1 MTLKNSFFRF
11 LAALLLAHLPMLALS
26 DTEYIGVFL
35 QDQRIGAIIATTRPT
50 SDGRYSV
57 VTTKFGARLL
67 GQEAILEVVSESWSD
82 STGRLTKQNVRME
95 SAGRKSQIKALYGKD
110 KITVT
115 RESEGERFTKT
126 IEVPQD
132 GSLVDDPVVTLLQKG
147 KPEARTKAVI
157 YVLDPTMLSL
167 VRNEVEWK
175 GEKEITFGGQERKA
189 LWLQIKDPR
198 FTSDMFLDPKGELI
212 YATSVFGMQLR
223 PISREEALGTNQ
235 YIPSIDLATASS
247 VRPDKP
253 LIEPDKILKLTLRL
267 EGADLPLLS
276 SSSHQTVKRDS
287 NGILLTIHPYYG
299 SEKSAGTLATVK
311 KEFTEYTRAEPQMPV
326 NSPAIKK
333 LAKQIIGKETNA
345 FKAALLINKYVH
357 KIMKPNASI
366 AVMRN
371 AEEILKTKEGVCRDY
386 AVLAAT
392 LMRSIGIPARLATG
406 LVYWNDGFYYHMW
419 VEAYTGTGWHAF
431 DPTQGKERI
440 SATYIKLAS
449 GNPDKAME
457 VYTLDGVKITVL
469 EQVPAP
475 KEVRR

>member
-1 MTLKNSFFRF
+1 MTSRIHQLRF
-11 LAALLLAHLPMLALS
+11 LALFLLAHLPMLALS

-35 QDQRIGAIIATTRPT
+35 QDQRIGAIITTTKPT
-50 SDGRYSV
+50 SEGHYSV

-67 GQEAILEVVSESWSD
+67 SQEAILEVVSESWAD
-82 STGRLTKQNVRME
+82 SNGRLTKQNVRME
-95 SAGRKSQIKALYGKD
+95 SAGRKSLIMVLYGKD

-115 RESEGERFTKT
+115 RESEGEKFTKT
-126 IEVPQD
+126 LDVPQD
-132 GSLVDDPVVTLLQKG
+132 GLLVDDPVTSLLQMESTKVG
-147 KPEARTKAVI
+147 KKVVL

-175 GEKEITFGGQERKA
+175 GEKEIIFGGKEQKA
-189 LWLQIKDPR
+189 FWLQIKDPR
-198 FTSDMFLDPKGELI
+198 FTSDMYLDSKGELI

-235 YIPSIDLATASS
+235 YVPSIDLATAAS
-247 VRPDKP
+247 VRTDKP
-253 LIEPDKILKLTLRL
+253 LLEPDKILKLTLRL
-267 EGADLPLLS
+267 EGASLPLLS
-276 SSSHQTVKRDS
+276 SSAHQTVKRDGS
-287 NGILLTIHPYYG
+287 GIVLTIHPYYA
-299 SEKSAGTLATVK
+299 SAKSAGTLATVK
-311 KEFTEYTRAEPQMPV
+311 KEFSEYTRAEPQMPV
-326 NSPAIKK
+326 NSQAIKT
-333 LAKQIIGKETNA
+333 LAKQIVGKETNA
-345 FKAALLINKYVH
+345 FKAALLINKYVY

-371 AEEILKTKEGVCRDY
+371 AEEILRTKEGVCRDY

-406 LVYWNDGFYYHMW
+406 LVYWKDGFYYHMW
-419 VEAYTGTGWHAF
+419 IEAYTGTGWHAF

-457 VYTLDGVKITVL
+457 VYTLDGVKIIVL
-469 EQVPAP
+469 EQIPTP